1 MGVFCQNVFMNSLQP
16 LDDKKL
22 AIIDAGFRSFAAY
35 GYRRVSM
42 AEIAKAAG
50 MSRAALYLHFSSK
63 EDIFRSL
70 VVQYFAQAAA
80 DLQAALQADGALDAV
95 ICGGFQAVCGPGFK
109 AMMTSPHGPE
119 LMDSKN
125 SVGAEL
131 ARAGDAQLLA
141 IWAGWLR
148 DQGALGRVVLDGPA
162 EEVAQ
167 VLMAA
172 LHGIKE
178 EASDWDALQAGM
190 GRLARLMAR
199 GLRA

>member
-1 MGVFCQNVFMNSLQP
+1 MSSVQQM
-16 LDDKKL
+16 DDKKL
-22 AIIDAGFRSFAAY
+22 AIMEAGYRSFAAY

-50 MSRAALYLHFSSK
+50 MSRAALYLHFSNK

-70 VVQYFAQAAA
+70 VVHFFAQAVS
-80 DLQAALQADGALDAV
+80 DLQAALTGDGSLEQQIEGGFNA
-95 ICGGFQAVCGPGFK
+95 ICGEAFK

-119 LMDSKN
+119 LIDSKN
-125 SVGAEL
+125 SVGAAE
-131 ARAGDAQLLA
+131 ARAGDARLA
-141 IWAGWLR
+141 AVWAAWLR
-148 DQGALGRVVLDGPA
+148 READAGRVLLDGPEA
-162 EEVAQ
+162 EVAQ

-172 LHGIKE
+172 LHGLKE
-178 EASDWDALQAGM
+178 EARDWADLQAGM

>member
-1 MGVFCQNVFMNSLQP
+1 MSSVQQA
-16 LDDKKL
+16 DDKKL
-22 AIIDAGFRSFAAY
+22 AILDAGYRSFAAY

-50 MSRAALYLHFSSK
+50 MSRAALYLHFSNK

-70 VVQYFAQAAA
+70 VLHYFAQAEAN
-80 DLQAALQADGALDAV
+80 LQAALSGEGALDAV
-95 ICGGFQAVCGPGFK
+95 IGAGFAAICGTAFK
-109 AMMTSPHGPE
+109 DMMTSPHGLE
-119 LMDSKN
+119 LIDSKS
-125 SVGAEL
+125 SVGAEV
-131 ARAGDAQLLA
+131 AREGDARLMA
-141 IWAGWLR
+141 VWAAWLR
-148 DQGALGRVVLDGPA
+148 REAESGRVVLDGPA

-172 LHGIKE
+172 LYGIKE
-178 EASDWDALQAGM
+178 EARDWAALQAGM